1 MNKRQ
6 SQILEWINTEKKIE
20 VSSLAERLD
29 VSQVTIRKDLDLLE
43 GNGLIKRSHGFATS
57 GNPDDLEN
65 RLALHYPL
73 KRQIA
78 ILAAVSVKD
87 GETVMI
93 ESGSTCA
100 LLAKELTLKKDITII
115 TNSAFIASYIKD
127 APQTKVILL
136 GGEYQHKSQVTI
148 GTLVK
153 QAATNFRVD
162 KLFVGVDGFSVGFGF
177 TGSDLMRA
185 DTVRSMAESAAE
197 VFVLTE
203 SKKFEQSGTVSLF
216 PLKAVSRVYTD
227 DRIREEMIK
236 VLTDARIMV
245 ATV

>member
-6 SQILEWINTEKKIE
+6 SQILEWINIEKKIE
-20 VSSLAERLD
+20 VSTLALRLKI
-29 VSQVTIRKDLDLLE
+29 SQVTIRKDLDVLE
-43 GNGLIKRSHGFATS
+43 ANGLIRRTHGFATS

-78 ILAAVSVKD
+78 ILAAASIKD

-127 APQTKVILL
+127 EPQTKVILL

-153 QAATNFRVD
+153 QAATNFRVE
-162 KLFVGVDGFSVGFGF
+162 KLFIGIDGFSIGFGF

-197 VFVLTE
+197 VIVLTE
-203 SKKFEQSGTVSLF
+203 SKKFEQTGTVSLF
-216 PLKAVSRVYTD
+216 PINAISRVYTD
-227 DRIREEMIK
+227 DRISETMLKILNK
-236 VLTDARIMV
+236 ANVIVT
-245 ATV
+245 TV